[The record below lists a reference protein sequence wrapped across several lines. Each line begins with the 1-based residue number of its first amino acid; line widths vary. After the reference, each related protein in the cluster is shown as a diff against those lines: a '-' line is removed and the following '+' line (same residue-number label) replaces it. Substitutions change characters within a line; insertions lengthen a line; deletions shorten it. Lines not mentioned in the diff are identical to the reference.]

1 MSRRVL
7 RLLFCAALMGL
18 LPVVDAI
25 AAPRIGLLWWPAD
38 PSNPANP
45 FVDTLQECLTGK
57 LASACPESIFVAPE
71 SIRDSLFPLME
82 PATQPVS
89 EEAFTALLARNDVQS
104 RLVKRID
111 YLVTFTGGTA
121 EEVKGGIA
129 CGGGFGAGGCLG
141 FAWINKDTRIRV
153 VIWDLQEPTLPS
165 HQDTRIEGTTWIPA
179 IILPIP
185 LPARTEAEACE
196 DMSRQILEFIRSS
209 PPRKGLPL
217 S

>member
-7 RLLFCAALMGL
+7 LYLFCAALMGL

-45 FVDTLQECLTGK
+45 FIETLQECLTGK

-71 SIRDSLFPLME
+71 SIRDSLFPLLE
-82 PATQPVS
+82 PATQPTSDV
-89 EEAFTALLARNDVQS
+89 AFTALLTRNDVHQ
-104 RLVKRID
+104 RLVRRID

-121 EEVKGGIA
+121 EELKGEGN
-129 CGGGFGAGGCLG
+129 CGHFGCVGF
-141 FAWINKDTRIRV
+141 FWINKDTRISV
-153 VIWDLQEPTLPS
+153 VIWDLEEPTS
-165 HQDTRIEGTTWIPA
+165 AKNQDTRVEGTTWIPV
-179 IILPIP
+179 IGLPIP
-185 LPARTEAEACE
+185 LPARTEAEACN

-209 PPRKGLPL
+209 PRGKDCR
-217 S
+217 

>member
-7 RLLFCAALMGL
+7 LHLFCAALMGL

-38 PSNPANP
+38 PSNPTNP
-45 FVDTLQECLTGK
+45 FVETLQECLTGK
-57 LASACPESIFVAPE
+57 LASACPEGIFVAPE
-71 SIRDSLFPLME
+71 SIRDSLFPLLE
-82 PATQPVS
+82 PATQPTSDV
-89 EEAFTALLARNDVQS
+89 AFTALLTRNDVHQ
-104 RLVKRID
+104 RLARRID

-141 FAWINKDTRIRV
+141 LAWINKDTRISV
-153 VIWDLQEPTLPS
+153 VIWDLEEPTTAKN
-165 HQDTRIEGTTWIPA
+165 QDTRVEGTTWIPA

-185 LPARTEAEACE
+185 LPARTEAEACN

-209 PPRKGLPL
+209 PREKACR
-217 S
+217 